1 MAKQPNN
8 ALIKIPDIIGLPP
21 WNLEPRTNA
30 IMQNAMPTAEIR
42 PSVPSFQEGLD
53 LFTLGDA
60 WGQYKNLLNSHGFDV
75 ETGVKSI
82 KVAFLA
88 DSFPTDTFQ
97 NEYGENFL
105 QKMTD
110 VASQGAADINQF
122 MGSRSATESLGKIEK
137 TLKGKGGVVGGIGAG
152 MGWAAD
158 KARKLMESLQ
168 GISGGKGIARGVNL
182 VDRLAAGARID
193 FPQVWKTSSF
203 TPSYTMTIRLYNPNP
218 ASELATDKYI
228 IGPIAAIMLLGTPIS
243 DDGATY
249 NWPFLHRVKATGIY
263 DLDPAYIGGITII
276 KGGDQQSIA
285 YNQRLAMVDVRID
298 FGSLYNTMVASNSA
312 NPARPTLK
320 KYLNSMRGARK
331 IYDSS
336 GKEKLNETKTAATTK
351 LAGTTIETSTGTTQK
366 RVPSDL
372 EAISNELEADDV
384 YVYHRADTKH

>member
-1 MAKQPNN
+1 MAKQSNN
-8 ALIKIPDIIGLPP
+8 ALIKIPNTIGLPP
-21 WNLEPRTNA
+21 WNLEPRTNTV
-30 IMQNAMPTAEIR
+30 MENAMPTAEIR

-53 LFTLGDA
+53 LFTLGNA
-60 WGQYKNLLNSHGFDV
+60 WDQYKTLLNSHGFDF
-75 ETGVKSI
+75 ENGIKSV

-88 DSFPTDTFQ
+88 DAFPTDTFQ

-110 VASQGAADINQF
+110 IASEGAASINQF
-122 MGSRSATESLGKIEK
+122 MGSRSASETYGKFEKKLKSKGGAAGLLGK
-137 TLKGKGGVVGGIGAG
+137 G
-152 MGWAAD
+152 MGVAGGWAKDLLGA
-158 KARKLMESLQ
+158 LQES
-168 GISGGKGIARGVNL
+168 SGGKGIARGVNL

-203 TPSYTMTIRLYNPNP
+203 TPSYTMTVRLYNPNP
-218 ASELATDKYI
+218 ASDLATSKYI

-263 DLDPAYIGGITII
+263 DLDPAYIGGITIV

-320 KYLNSMRGARK
+320 KYLNSMKGARK
-331 IYDSS
+331 IYDSN
-336 GKEKLNETKTAATTK
+336 GEMINATKEATTAK
-351 LAGTTIETSTGTTQK
+351 IATTTQEYDTASAEE
-366 RVPSDL
+366 RVDSEKKAIADSFPPNPM
-372 EAISNELEADDV
+372 EAEE
-384 YVYHRADTKH
+384 